1 MSNQTES
8 RIALAIALTYT
19 LAVFL
24 ILPVVAQVISEKE
37 VHEASRLLDERSDIR
52 EALKLL
58 VARKYNCQLY
68 VGGHC
73 CTVSIETAR
82 AICQAREAEITQ
94 RLRVLGVSEPGSI
107 TVTPFIMEMKSK

>member
-8 RIALAIALTYT
+8 RIAFSIVLIA
-19 LAVFL
+19 FL
-24 ILPVVAQVISEKE
+24 IIPAISGALLAAAMAQVISEKE

-58 VARKYNCQLY
+58 VARKYDCQLY

-94 RLRVLGVSEPGSI
+94 RLRTPQVSGES
-107 TVTPFIMEMKSK
+107 EQK